1 MFFWNAS
8 FCDGGELAAG
18 CCIYTTEIKLFLWE
32 EEEEEGEP
40 AVDFATI
47 YGTQVLFWPGCWLLC
62 GIRNIIFVPTTI
74 SALVFFSKISDLAEK
89 WS

>member
-1 MFFWNAS
+1 MERRFF
-8 FCDGGELAAG
+8 FGLAVLAG
-18 CCIYTTEIKLFLWE
+18 
-32 EEEEEGEP
+32 
-40 AVDFATI
+40 
-47 YGTQVLFWPGCWLLC
+47 